1 MGPGAILHA
10 QDPDSF
16 QSWYCANIFPSEQR
30 EQEEAL
36 CQLKQRMPGQ
46 IFGQNSLQDVYIVSE
61 YVGRKQHIV
70 LDDMTNMENWK
81 REQP

>member
-1 MGPGAILHA
+1 MHRTQTASKADIVQTYFHH
-10 QDPDSF
+10 
-16 QSWYCANIFPSEQR
+16 
-30 EQEEAL
+30 EQEESL